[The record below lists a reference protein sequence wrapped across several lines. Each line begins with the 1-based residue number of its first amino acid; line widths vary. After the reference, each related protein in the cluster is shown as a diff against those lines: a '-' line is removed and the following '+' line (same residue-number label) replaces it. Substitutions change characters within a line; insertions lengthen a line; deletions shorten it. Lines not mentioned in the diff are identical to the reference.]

1 VKRNFIILFLPLLLT
16 AALRLPAEET
26 AADPVYYIRD
36 IAYQITGITRP
47 FALANAAELR
57 VGQEIGG
64 DAALAAYVK
73 EKTQL
78 LLNQRVL
85 KDARVAYAIS
95 PADPDGRIPVDL
107 AVAVDDTWNIIALPY
122 FKYDSN
128 NGLELSGKAR
138 DYNFLGTMQPLKVD
152 VGFILEK
159 DPMDR
164 MAFDE
169 GTLFVDITSD
179 TPFVLYGRDANLEFD
194 NFFGYTADY
203 GFEYE
208 NTTGLSVSWPV
219 GATTLT
225 VGVFQG
231 LAVNEENDADFQETD
246 GVRYEDYW
254 YLSNWLAAEW
264 EIPTGITVDGL
275 GQLAYVPGAELKL
288 KYRPGGDIGA
298 ERQGPTATFSQ
309 ALEFGRVDWVGN
321 YRQGL
326 EVALENKNEYNLY
339 HESWN
344 RSASAE
350 IAGHYPVSSFFG
362 VSGKLTG
369 AWFFDRA
376 DDKAAEILR
385 GIINDA
391 VSADC
396 ALYLNTDFPLRV
408 IRFVP
413 YEWFGRRWMR
423 VLQFEQ
429 QWTPFFDFGLLADP
443 VNRTTMRFED
453 ALVSGGLE
461 VVTFP
466 LFMRSFFIRIS
477 AGFDLRQAWE
487 TGTIPDGDGR
497 EIFIGLGH
505 HY

>member
-1 VKRNFIILFLPLLLT
+1 VKRNFIILSVLVLLT
-16 AALRLPAEET
+16 AALRLQAEET
-26 AADPVYYIRD
+26 AAGPVYYIRD
-36 IAYQITGITRP
+36 INYQVQGITRP

-57 VGQEIGG
+57 IGQEIAG

-78 LLNQRVL
+78 LLNERVL
-85 KDARVAYAIS
+85 EDARIEYTIAA
-95 PADPDGRIPVDL
+95 ADADGRIPVL
-107 AVAVDDTWNIIALPY
+107 LSVAVDDTWNIIALPY
-122 FKYDSN
+122 FQYDSSD
-128 NGLELSGKAR
+128 GLEFSLKAR
-138 DYNFLGTMQPLKVD
+138 DYNFLGTMQPLKIDFGYV
-152 VGFILEK
+152 LEK

-194 NFFGYTADY
+194 NFIGYTSDY

-208 NTTGLSVSWPV
+208 NTTGLSVSWPIK
-219 GATTLT
+219 ATTLT

-231 LAVNEENDADFQETD
+231 LSVNEENDADFQEAY

-264 EIPTGITVDGL
+264 EIPTGIVVDGL
-275 GQLAYVPGAELKL
+275 GQLSYIPGAELKL
-288 KYRPGGDIGA
+288 KYRPGGEIGP
-298 ERQGPTATFSQ
+298 EREGPTATFSQ

-321 YRQGL
+321 YRRGL
-326 EVALENKNEYNLY
+326 EAVLENENEYNLY
-339 HESWN
+339 HESWD
-344 RSASAE
+344 RSLSAE
-350 IAGHYPVSSFFG
+350 ITGHYPLSSFFG

-369 AWFFDRA
+369 AWFFDQA

-385 GIINDA
+385 GIINDS
-391 VSADC
+391 VSADY
-396 ALYLNTDFPLRV
+396 ALYLNADFPLRV

-423 VLQFEQ
+423 VFQFEQ
-429 QWTPFFDFGLLADP
+429 QWTPFVDVGLLEDP
-443 VNRTTMRFED
+443 VNHTTMKLED

-477 AGFDLRQAWE
+477 LGFNLRQAWE
-487 TGTIPDGDGR
+487 TGSVPDGDGR